1 MIGLFFSS
9 AGRLKMFKSI
19 SSIGIILLAVAMI
32 LFGHGLQSAL
42 VPLRAQI
49 EGFGTLA
56 IGISISFYFGGFVVG
71 CLVGPFLIL
80 RGGHIRAY
88 AAMVSLASA
97 VALLHPLLIDEVAW
111 SVFRFITGFCI
122 AAFYVV
128 IESWLN
134 ERATNENRG
143 LIMSTYIVV
152 ALGATM
158 AGQLATAF
166 ASVEGFTLFVVASIV
181 VSVAVIPVTMT
192 TATQPAPITLV
203 RFRPKQLYDTSPAA
217 IVSALLIGVSAGT
230 SWMLAP
236 VFATG
241 RGFDTSFAAI
251 FSAVMIGG
259 GAVAQW
265 PLGRASDKFDR
276 RLVIVFLGIGS
287 AIFCTLL
294 GLIEGDSRWSFLSLV
309 FMVGVFTHSTY
320 AIAVAHAFDH
330 CEPDTYVET
339 SSGLLL
345 AFGIGSTIGPLV
357 ASFLMAQTGPGALF
371 LSIAMVQIVMVGY
384 LIWRVSENKA
394 ATQKNREDFD
404 LASTAP
410 VIAMTYDEAIDL
422 DADLL
427 IPETIAEANELEEAQ
442 TAVQLSDF
450 GYSMDETVEADQS
463 VEFQPEARI

>member
-1 MIGLFFSS
+1 MI
-9 AGRLKMFKSI
+9 
-19 SSIGIILLAVAMI
+19 V
-32 LFGHGLQSAL
+32 FGHGLQSAL

-56 IGISISFYFGGFVVG
+56 IGISVSFYFGGFVFG
-71 CLVGPFLIL
+71 CVVGPFLIL
-80 RGGHIRAY
+80 RAGHIRAY

-97 VALLHPLLIDEVAW
+97 VALLHPLMINEVAW
-111 SVFRFITGFCI
+111 WAFRFITGFCI

-143 LIMSTYIVV
+143 LIMSTYVVV
-152 ALGATM
+152 ALVGIM

-166 ASVEGFTLFVVASIV
+166 ASVEGYTLFIVASIV
-181 VSVAVIPVTMT
+181 VSIAVIPITMT

-217 IVSALLIGVSAGT
+217 FVSALLIGVSAGST
-230 SWMLAP
+230 WMLAP

-241 RGFDTSFAAI
+241 RGFETSFAAI
-251 FSAVMIGG
+251 FSAIMIGG
-259 GAVAQW
+259 GAAAQW
-265 PLGRASDKFDR
+265 PIGRASDKFDR
-276 RLVIVFLGIGS
+276 RLVIVILGIGS

-294 GLIEGDSRWSFLSLV
+294 GLIEGDSRWSFLALA

-330 CEPDTYVET
+330 CEPDAYVET

-345 AFGIGSTIGPLV
+345 SFGIGSTIGPLV
-357 ASFLMAQTGPGALF
+357 ASFLMAKTDPGALF
-371 LSIAMVQIVMVGY
+371 LSIAVVQIVMVGY
-384 LIWRVSENKA
+384 LIWRIQANKA
-394 ATQKNREDFD
+394 ATQTNREDFD

-422 DADLL
+422 NTDLL
-427 IPETIAEANELEEAQ
+427 IPEAIAEANELEEAQ
-442 TAVQLSDF
+442 TAVHYNDF
-450 GYSMDETVEADQS
+450 GYSVDETPEADQS
-463 VEFQPEARI
+463 VEFQSKTRI

>member
-1 MIGLFFSS
+1 
-9 AGRLKMFKSI
+9 MFKTIGSI
-19 SSIGIILLAVAMI
+19 STILLAVAMI
-32 LFGHGLQSAL
+32 VFGHGLQSAL
-42 VPLRAQI
+42 VPLRAEI

-56 IGISISFYFGGFVVG
+56 IGISISSYFAGFVVG
-71 CLVGPFLIL
+71 CLVGPYLIL
-80 RGGHIRAY
+80 RAGHIRAY

-97 VALLHPLLIDEVAW
+97 VALLHPLLINEFAW

-143 LIMSTYIVV
+143 LIMSTYVVV
-152 ALGATM
+152 ALTGIM
-158 AGQLATAF
+158 AGQFATAF
-166 ASVEGFTLFVVASIV
+166 ASVEGFTLFIVASIV
-181 VSVAVIPVTMT
+181 VSVAVIPITLT

-217 IVSALLIGVSAGT
+217 FVSALLIGVSAGST
-230 SWMLAP
+230 WMLAP

-251 FSAVMIGG
+251 FAATMIGG
-259 GAVAQW
+259 GAAAQW
-265 PLGRASDKFDR
+265 PIGRASDKIDR
-276 RLVIVFLGIGS
+276 RLVIVILGVGS

-294 GLIEGDSRWSFLSLV
+294 GLIEGDSRWSFLSLA

-345 AFGIGSTIGPLV
+345 AFGIGSTIGPLA
-357 ASFLMAQTGPGALF
+357 ASFLMAQSGPGALF
-371 LSIAMVQIVMVGY
+371 LSIAVVQIVMVGY
-384 LIWRVSENKA
+384 LIIRIQGNKA
-394 ATQKNREDFD
+394 AKSDNREDFD

-410 VIAMTYDEAIDL
+410 VIAMTYDEAVDL
-422 DADLL
+422 NTDVL
-427 IPETIAEANELEEAQ
+427 IPDTIIEANEFEEAQ
-442 TAVQLSDF
+442 TALHFNDF
-450 GYSMDETVEADQS
+450 GYSIDEAAEADQS
-463 VEFQPEARI
+463 VEFQTETRI

>member
-1 MIGLFFSS
+1 MI
-9 AGRLKMFKSI
+9 
-19 SSIGIILLAVAMI
+19 V
-32 LFGHGLQSAL
+32 FGHGLQSAL

-56 IGISISFYFGGFVVG
+56 IGISASSYFGGFVVG

-80 RGGHIRAY
+80 RAGHIRAY

-97 VALLHPLLIDEVAW
+97 AALLHPLLINEAAW

-143 LIMSTYIVV
+143 LIMSTYVVV
-152 ALGATM
+152 ALAGIM
-158 AGQLATAF
+158 AGQFATAF
-166 ASVEGFTLFVVASIV
+166 ASVEGYTLFIVASIV
-181 VSVAVIPVTMT
+181 VSIAVIPITMT

-217 IVSALLIGVSAGT
+217 FVSALLIGISVGST
-230 SWMLAP
+230 WMLAP
-236 VFATG
+236 VYATG

-251 FSAVMIGG
+251 FAAVMIGG
-259 GAVAQW
+259 GAAAQW
-265 PLGRASDKFDR
+265 PIGRASDKVDR
-276 RLVIVFLGIGS
+276 RFVIVILGIGS

-294 GLIEGDSRWSFLSLV
+294 GLMEGESRWSILALV

-330 CEPDTYVET
+330 SEPDTYVET

-345 AFGIGSTIGPLV
+345 AFGIGSTIGPMV
-357 ASFLMAQTGPGALF
+357 ASFLMAQSDPGALF
-371 LSIAMVQIVMVGY
+371 LSIAVVQCVMVGY
-384 LIWRVSENKA
+384 LLWRMRESTA
-394 ATQKNREDFD
+394 AVQINREDFD

-410 VIAMTYDEAIDL
+410 VIAMTYDDAVDL
-422 DADLL
+422 NTDLL
-427 IPETIAEANELEEAQ
+427 IPNAIVEANELEDAQ
-442 TAVQLSDF
+442 TAVHFNDF
-450 GYSMDETVEADQS
+450 GYSIDETAETDQS
-463 VEFQPEARI
+463 VEFQSKTRI

>member
-1 MIGLFFSS
+1 MI
-9 AGRLKMFKSI
+9 
-19 SSIGIILLAVAMI
+19 V
-32 LFGHGLQSAL
+32 FGHGLQSAL

-56 IGISISFYFGGFVVG
+56 IGISASSYFGGFVVG

-80 RGGHIRAY
+80 RAGHIRAY

-97 VALLHPLLIDEVAW
+97 AALLHPLLINEAAW

-143 LIMSTYIVV
+143 LIMSTYVVV
-152 ALGATM
+152 ALAGIM
-158 AGQLATAF
+158 AGQFATAF
-166 ASVEGFTLFVVASIV
+166 ASVEGYTLFIVASIV
-181 VSVAVIPVTMT
+181 VSIAVIPITMT

-217 IVSALLIGVSAGT
+217 FVSALLIGISVGST
-230 SWMLAP
+230 WMLAP
-236 VFATG
+236 VYATG

-251 FSAVMIGG
+251 FAAVMIGG
-259 GAVAQW
+259 GAAAQW
-265 PLGRASDKFDR
+265 PIGRASDKVDR
-276 RLVIVFLGIGS
+276 RFVIVILGIGS

-294 GLIEGDSRWSFLSLV
+294 GLMEGDSRWSILALV

-330 CEPDTYVET
+330 SEPDTYVET

-345 AFGIGSTIGPLV
+345 AFGIGSTIGPMV
-357 ASFLMAQTGPGALF
+357 ASFLMAQSDPGALF
-371 LSIAMVQIVMVGY
+371 LSIAVVQCVMVGY
-384 LIWRVSENKA
+384 LLWRMRESTA
-394 ATQKNREDFD
+394 AVQINREDFD

-410 VIAMTYDEAIDL
+410 VIAMTYDDAVDL
-422 DADLL
+422 NTDLL
-427 IPETIAEANELEEAQ
+427 IPDAIVEANELEDAQ
-442 TAVQLSDF
+442 TAVHFNDF
-450 GYSMDETVEADQS
+450 GYSIDETAETDQS
-463 VEFQPEARI
+463 VEFQSKTRI

>member
-1 MIGLFFSS
+1 MFRTIG
-9 AGRLKMFKSI
+9 SI
-19 SSIGIILLAVAMI
+19 STILLAVAMI
-32 LFGHGLQSAL
+32 VFGHGLQSAL

-56 IGISISFYFGGFVVG
+56 IGISVSFYFGGFVFG
-71 CLVGPFLIL
+71 CVVGPFLIL
-80 RGGHIRAY
+80 RAGHIRAY

-97 VALLHPLLIDEVAW
+97 VALLHPLMINEVAW
-111 SVFRFITGFCI
+111 WAFRFITGFCI

-143 LIMSTYIVV
+143 LIMSTYVVV
-152 ALGATM
+152 ALVGIM

-166 ASVEGFTLFVVASIV
+166 ASVEGYTLFIVASIV
-181 VSVAVIPVTMT
+181 VSIAVIPITMT

-217 IVSALLIGVSAGT
+217 FVSALLIGVSAGST
-230 SWMLAP
+230 WMLAP

-241 RGFDTSFAAI
+241 RGFETSFAAI
-251 FSAVMIGG
+251 FSAIMIGG
-259 GAVAQW
+259 GAAAQW
-265 PLGRASDKFDR
+265 PIGRASDKFDR
-276 RLVIVFLGIGS
+276 RLVIVILGIGS

-294 GLIEGDSRWSFLSLV
+294 GLIEGDSRWSFLALA

-330 CEPDTYVET
+330 CEPDAYVET

-345 AFGIGSTIGPLV
+345 SFGIGSTIGPLV
-357 ASFLMAQTGPGALF
+357 ASFLMAKTDPGALF
-371 LSIAMVQIVMVGY
+371 LSIAVVQIVMVGY
-384 LIWRVSENKA
+384 LIWRIQANKA
-394 ATQKNREDFD
+394 ATQTNREDFD

-422 DADLL
+422 NTDLL
-427 IPETIAEANELEEAQ
+427 IPEAIAEANELEEAQ
-442 TAVQLSDF
+442 TAVHYNDF
-450 GYSMDETVEADQS
+450 GYSVDETPEADQS
-463 VEFQPEARI
+463 VEFQSKTRI

>member
-1 MIGLFFSS
+1 MFRTIG
-9 AGRLKMFKSI
+9 
-19 SSIGIILLAVAMI
+19 SIGTILLAVAMI
-32 LFGHGLQSAL
+32 VFGHGLQSAL

-56 IGISISFYFGGFVVG
+56 IGISVSFYFGGFVFG
-71 CLVGPFLIL
+71 CVVGPFLIL
-80 RGGHIRAY
+80 RAGHIRAY

-97 VALLHPLLIDEVAW
+97 VALLHPLMINEVAW
-111 SVFRFITGFCI
+111 WAFRFITGFCI

-143 LIMSTYIVV
+143 LIMSTYVVV
-152 ALGATM
+152 ALVGIM

-166 ASVEGFTLFVVASIV
+166 ASVEGYTLFIVASIV
-181 VSVAVIPVTMT
+181 VSIAVIPITMT

-217 IVSALLIGVSAGT
+217 FVSALLIGVSAGST
-230 SWMLAP
+230 WMLAP

-241 RGFDTSFAAI
+241 RGFETSFAAI
-251 FSAVMIGG
+251 FSAIMIGG
-259 GAVAQW
+259 GAAAQW
-265 PLGRASDKFDR
+265 PIGRASDKFDR
-276 RLVIVFLGIGS
+276 RLVIVILGIGS

-294 GLIEGDSRWSFLSLV
+294 GLIEGDSRWSFLALA

-330 CEPDTYVET
+330 CEPDAYVET

-345 AFGIGSTIGPLV
+345 SFGIGSTIGPLV
-357 ASFLMAQTGPGALF
+357 ASFLMAKTDPGALF
-371 LSIAMVQIVMVGY
+371 LSIAVVQIVMVGY
-384 LIWRVSENKA
+384 LIWRIQANKA
-394 ATQKNREDFD
+394 ATQTNREDFD

-422 DADLL
+422 NTDLL
-427 IPETIAEANELEEAQ
+427 IPEAIAEANELEEAQ
-442 TAVQLSDF
+442 TAVHYNDF
-450 GYSMDETVEADQS
+450 GYSVDETPEADQS
-463 VEFQPEARI
+463 VEFQSKTRI